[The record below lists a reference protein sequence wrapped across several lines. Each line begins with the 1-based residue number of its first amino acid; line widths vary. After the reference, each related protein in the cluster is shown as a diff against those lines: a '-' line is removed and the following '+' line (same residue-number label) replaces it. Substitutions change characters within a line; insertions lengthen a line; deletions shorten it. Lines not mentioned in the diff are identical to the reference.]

1 MSETRAAYHVG
12 ADLRCP
18 SCGREACPVQVV
30 DGRTAIVD
38 ELRGFQMLVAR
49 VRCGAC
55 GTWLYFRSRQVAE
68 VQKPA

>member
-30 DGRTAIVD
+30 DGHTAIVD
-38 ELRGFQMLVAR
+38 ELGGFQILVAR